1 MEGGNRAAKKVC
13 VRRVPRARAKQ
24 RPVQVLLFIGFE
36 GWKLRVGEKREIEQG
51 VARMHEELEQRERER
66 WLSQQPE
73 IPSWSNQCGST
84 AWTTSGKP
92 TTCTR

>member
-24 RPVQVLLFIGFE
+24 RPVQVLLFIVFE

-51 VARMHEELEQRERER
+51 VARIKFRRPKCCRKSWVEVSDRR
-66 WLSQQPE
+66 WMGGE
-73 IPSWSNQCGST
+73 
-84 AWTTSGKP
+84 
-92 TTCTR
+92 